1 MTQTQAKTQTQLSI
15 RVVGLVHLYPIPEG
29 DVVALRGVD
38 LEIAPGEVVALLG
51 PSGMGKS
58 TLLRLIAG
66 LFNPSA
72 GRIFLGDKDIS
83 QYKPREL
90 AKLRGRQ
97 VSLVLQG
104 APNNLIGY
112 GTVRENL
119 IFAADTKASRERATE
134 LLDTLGLAPIRDRVV
149 RTLSGGQQQM
159 CALAV
164 GMVHNPSV
172 LLVDEPTSQ
181 LDHVSRDLV
190 VDLLTRINA
199 EYHTTV
205 VIVTHDPHIAQAMPR
220 TITIRD
226 GRVGAEGRFGEE
238 FAVVGQDGTLQLPP
252 HLRHVLPPDSLVK
265 VTPIEQGLELRL
277 INEADHG

>member
-1 MTQTQAKTQTQLSI
+1 MTGTAHQLGI
-15 RVVGLVHLYPIPEG
+15 RVTGLVHLYPIPEG

-38 LEIAPGEVVALLG
+38 LEISPGEVVALLG

-72 GRIFLGDKDIS
+72 GRIFLGDRDIS
-83 QYKPREL
+83 QYRAREL
-90 AKLRGRQ
+90 ARLRGRE

-104 APNNLIGY
+104 AANNLLGY

-119 IFAADTKASRERATE
+119 VFAADTKESRARAEE
-134 LLDTLGLAPIRDRVV
+134 LLETLGLAPLAQRVV
-149 RTLSGGQQQM
+149 RSLSGGQQQM

-164 GMVHNPSV
+164 GMVHDPSV

-181 LDHVSRDLV
+181 LDHASRDLV
-190 VDLLTRINA
+190 VDLLMRINA
-199 EYHTTV
+199 EYRTTV

-265 VTPIEQGLELRL
+265 VNQIEGGLELL
-277 INEADHG
+277 LVEEDPHG

>member
-1 MTQTQAKTQTQLSI
+1 MSSTSHQLGI
-15 RVVGLVHLYPIPEG
+15 RVSGLVHLYPIPEG

-83 QYKPREL
+83 QYKAREL
-90 AKLRGRQ
+90 ARLRGRE

-104 APNNLIGY
+104 ATNNLIGY
-112 GTVRENL
+112 GTVLENL
-119 IFAADTKASRERATE
+119 VFAADTKASRARAQE
-134 LLDTLGLAPIRDRVV
+134 LLETLGLAPIANRVV

-164 GMVHNPSV
+164 GMVHDPSV

-181 LDHVSRDLV
+181 LDHRSRDLV
-190 VDLLTRINA
+190 VELLMRINS

-205 VIVTHDPHIAQAMPR
+205 VIVTHDPHIASAMPR

-265 VTPIEQGLELRL
+265 VTQIERGLELRL
-277 INEADHG
+277 VVEGEHD